1 MKDDMI
7 MGTSVSNP
15 PERNVSGK
23 IKNELMFNVLEHE
36 MTKNEKIEKQKEDY
50 LIKGKE

>member
-7 MGTSVSNP
+7 MGTPISNP
-15 PERNVSGK
+15 PERNVSRK
-23 IKNELMFNVLEHE
+23 VKDELMFNVLEHD
-36 MTKNEKIEKQKEDY
+36 MTADEKNKKQKEDY

>member
-15 PERNVSGK
+15 PERNVSRK
-23 IKNELMFNVLEHE
+23 VKDELMFNVLQHE
-36 MTKNEKIEKQKEDY
+36 MTAGERIEKQKEDY